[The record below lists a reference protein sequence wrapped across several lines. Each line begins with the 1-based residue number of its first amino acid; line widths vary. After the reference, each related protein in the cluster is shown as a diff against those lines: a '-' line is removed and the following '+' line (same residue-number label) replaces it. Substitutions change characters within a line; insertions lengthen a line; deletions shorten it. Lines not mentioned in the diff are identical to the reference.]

1 MFSAPAE
8 TFSILSPLAAGLPLV
23 VWLYLFFLRGGYWR
37 TDRGLPDPPVHDGP
51 WPPVAVLVPARD
63 EAALIGRTV
72 SGLLGQD
79 YPGDFHI
86 FLIDDHSTDGTAAR
100 ASDAAQAGGRSA
112 TLSLVAAPPLPAG
125 WTGKLWA
132 LAAGHKA
139 AGESFAQAEFLW
151 LCDADI
157 GHPPSALRRLVSHA
171 LSDRRDL
178 VSLMVLLKANGF
190 WGRVLVPPF
199 VYFFQKLYPFAWAAD
214 PARRT
219 AAAAG
224 GCVLLRCAAFERS
237 GGFAAICG
245 ALIDDCTLAAS
256 IKHSGGRIW
265 LGLSETSIS
274 LRPYARFADI
284 WNMVA
289 RSAYTQLRH
298 SPLLLLGTLAGMA
311 ITYLGPPAAL
321 IAGLAVGHW
330 LAAGLGL
337 AAWALMA
344 ASFLPMLALYRLSAL
359 RAPTLPFAAALYSAM
374 TVASAWRHWRG
385 HGGHWK
391 GRDHQALA
399 AGPRAK

>member
-1 MFSAPAE
+1 
-8 TFSILSPLAAGLPLV
+8 
-23 VWLYLFFLRGGYWR
+23 
-37 TDRGLPDPPVHDGP
+37 
-51 WPPVAVLVPARD
+51 
-63 EAALIGRTV
+63 
-72 SGLLGQD
+72 
-79 YPGDFHI
+79 
-86 FLIDDHSTDGTAAR
+86 
-100 ASDAAQAGGRSA
+100 
-112 TLSLVAAPPLPAG
+112 
-125 WTGKLWA
+125 
-132 LAAGHKA
+132 
-139 AGESFAQAEFLW
+139 
-151 LCDADI
+151 
-157 GHPPSALRRLVSHA
+157 
-171 LSDRRDL
+171 
-178 VSLMVLLKANGF
+178 MVLLKANGF

-224 GCVLLRCAAFERS
+224 GCVLLRRAAFERS
-237 GGFAAICG
+237 GGFAAIRG

-274 LRPYARFADI
+274 LRPYAGFADI